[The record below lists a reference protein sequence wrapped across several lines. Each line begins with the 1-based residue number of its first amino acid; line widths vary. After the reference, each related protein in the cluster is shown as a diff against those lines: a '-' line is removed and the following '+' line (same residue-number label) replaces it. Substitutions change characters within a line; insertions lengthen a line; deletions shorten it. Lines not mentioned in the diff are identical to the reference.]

1 MGGVVIRFC
10 LLLPV
15 LVCTFSVVC
24 LLACLLC
31 DVWCLC
37 FDCRVNL
44 VFVCYCSLSCL
55 RCWALLFGL
64 TILFGCC
71 ICVCYCDFVILV
83 LFDCASVGWLF

>member
-1 MGGVVIRFC
+1 MLSFCFWVGGVVIRFC

-24 LLACLLC
+24 LLACLLR

-44 VFVCYCSLSCL
+44 VFVCYCLLSCL
-55 RCWALLFGL
+55 RCCGIVVWFD
-64 TILFGCC
+64 
-71 ICVCYCDFVILV
+71 DFV
-83 LFDCASVGWLF
+83 WLLRLCLLL